1 MRILDERRKKYK
13 KNFADKIECAF
24 CRELKDEECLGL
36 RGECWRVLVNINP
49 YMDGNV
55 MIVPLRHIE
64 KVEDISS
71 EEWIDFGRTLARTEK
86 VLGKIFKTDS
96 FNVGLNVGPESGAS
110 MPHIHW
116 QMVPRRF
123 KNITVMNTF
132 ADLYIVAIS
141 GKEAKR
147 MIDKETK
154 SNKRNKS
161 SLAGRSINKKT

>member
-13 KNFADKIECAF
+13 KKFTAKIACAF
-24 CRELKDEECLGL
+24 CRELRDEECLGL
-36 RGECWRVLVNINP
+36 RGKHWRVLVNINP

-55 MIVPLRHIE
+55 MIVSLRHIE
-64 KVEDISS
+64 KVADIDED
-71 EEWIDFGRTLARTEK
+71 EWKDFGETLSRTEK

-116 QMVPRRF
+116 QMVPRKF

-141 GKEAKR
+141 GEETKR
-147 MIDKETK
+147 LIDKETLK
-154 SNKRNKS
+154 NKP
-161 SLAGRSINKKT
+161 KKTGK

>member
-1 MRILDERRKKYK
+1 MQKHMRILDERRKKYK
-13 KNFADKIECAF
+13 KNFSDKIECAF

-36 RGECWRVLVNINP
+36 RGEHWRVLVNINP

-55 MIVPLRHIE
+55 MLVPLRHIE
-64 KVEDISS
+64 KVKDITAD
-71 EEWIDFGRTLARTEK
+71 EWVDFGKVLERTEG

-116 QMVPRRF
+116 QMVPRKF

-141 GKEAKR
+141 GQEAKK
-147 MIDKETK
+147 MIDKETLK
-154 SNKRNKS
+154 KR
-161 SLAGRSINKKT
+161 KK

>member
-13 KNFADKIECAF
+13 KNFTDKIKCAF

-36 RGECWRVLVNINP
+36 RGEHWRVLVNINP

-55 MIVPLRHIE
+55 MIVSLRHIE
-64 KVEDISS
+64 KIGDITD
-71 EEWIDFGRTLARTEK
+71 EEWKDFGAVLAKTEE
-86 VLGKIFKTDS
+86 VLKKIFKVDS
-96 FNVGLNVGPESGAS
+96 LNVGLNVGPESGAS

-116 QMVPRRF
+116 QVVPRKF

-141 GKEAKR
+141 GQEAKKL
-147 MIDKETK
+147 IDKETK
-154 SNKRNKS
+154 ATKLK
-161 SLAGRSINKKT
+161 NKKTGK

>member
-13 KNFADKIECAF
+13 KKFTDKIKCAF

-36 RGECWRVLVNINP
+36 RGLHWRVLVNIHP

-55 MIVPLRHIE
+55 MIVSLRHVE
-64 KVEDISS
+64 KIEDITDDEWKDYGKVLS
-71 EEWIDFGRTLARTEK
+71 ETKL

-116 QMVPRRF
+116 QVVPRKF

-132 ADLYIVAIS
+132 ADLYIVAVS
-141 GKEAKR
+141 GQETKKL
-147 MIDKETK
+147 IDKETK
-154 SNKRNKS
+154 KKMK
-161 SLAGRSINKKT
+161 NKKTGK

>member
-1 MRILDERRKKYK
+1 MRILDERRKNYK
-13 KNFADKIECAF
+13 KKFSAKIECAF

-36 RGECWRVLVNINP
+36 RGKFWRVLVNINP

-55 MIVPLRHIE
+55 MLVPLRHIE
-64 KVEDISS
+64 KVADITD
-71 EEWIDFGRTLARTEK
+71 EEWIDFGETLSRTEK
-86 VLGKIFKTDS
+86 VLGKLFKTDS

-116 QMVPRRF
+116 QMVPRKF

-141 GKEAKR
+141 GQETKK
-147 MIDKETK
+147 MIDEET
-154 SNKRNKS
+154 
-161 SLAGRSINKKT
+161 LGKKKKK

>member
-13 KNFADKIECAF
+13 KNFADKIKCAF
-24 CRELKDEECLGL
+24 CRELKEEECLGL
-36 RGECWRVLVNINP
+36 RGEYWRVLVNINP

-55 MIVPLRHIE
+55 MIVSLRHIE
-64 KVEDISS
+64 KIEDITDA
-71 EEWIDFGRTLARTEK
+71 EWKDYGK
-86 VLGKIFKTDS
+86 VLSNAKKVLEKIFKTNS

-116 QMVPRRF
+116 QMVPRKF

-141 GKEAKR
+141 GKETKKL
-147 MIDKETK
+147 IDRELKK
-154 SNKRNKS
+154 NKNRK
-161 SLAGRSINKKT
+161 